1 MVEILRVSNIY
12 GVRTTVGQE
21 VNVALL
27 IESRAKAQKIPI
39 KAVVVV
45 EGLRGIVFV
54 EAPAPQFVDKVIYG
68 IKHVK
73 GRIRGKVSLNEIER
87 LIVPKPIIEEL
98 NVGDTIEIIS
108 GPLRGMRAKIIRLD
122 KARQEVTVELL
133 ETPYPLPITIS
144 ADYVKLI
151 EKHKSGEE

>member
-1 MVEILRVSNIY
+1 LKVANIY

-21 VNVALL
+21 MNVALL

-39 KAVVVV
+39 KAVLVI
-45 EGLRGIVFV
+45 EELRGVVFV
-54 EAPAPQFVDKVIYG
+54 EAPAPQYVDRVIYG

-73 GRIRGKVSLNEIER
+73 GRIRGKVSLNELER
-87 LIVPKPIIEEL
+87 LIIPKPIIEEL
-98 NVGDTIEIIS
+98 DIGDIIEIVS

-122 KARQEVTVELL
+122 RARQEVTVELL

-151 EKHKSGEE
+151 EKQRGKE